1 MVEPISTTPGRWP
14 CDTCLLVTPA
24 LVTAA
29 LVTPALVTPALVT
42 PALVTPALVRPLLGP
57 LIASLETN
65 SAPVRGCESIG
76 ASL

>member
-14 CDTCLLVTPA
+14 CDTCLP
-24 LVTAA
+24 
-29 LVTPALVTPALVT
+29 VTPALVTPALVT

-57 LIASLETN
+57 LIAGLETN